1 MSDEAVNQEAKLL
14 RVPSQASADQGH
26 IRVHPIFKLISLP
39 RSPLTTAIAGL
50 GNACF
55 LIVVMPL
62 AAVTFFPNN
71 A

>member
-14 RVPSQASADQGH
+14 RVPSRASADQGH
-26 IRVHPIFKLISLP
+26 IRVHPIFKLIS

-62 AAVTFFPNN
+62 AAVTFFPN